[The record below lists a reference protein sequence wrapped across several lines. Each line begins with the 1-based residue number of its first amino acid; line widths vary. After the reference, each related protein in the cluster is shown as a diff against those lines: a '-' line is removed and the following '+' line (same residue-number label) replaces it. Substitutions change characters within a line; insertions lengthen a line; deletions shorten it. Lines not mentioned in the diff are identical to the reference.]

1 MDKINVSKHISG
13 KFNEEL
19 EAVRNKVL
27 AMGGLVEQQLRDALV
42 AIETSDQELAQ
53 KVLQSDHKINAL
65 EVQID
70 EACVQIIA
78 KRQPAASDLRL
89 VIAILKTIADLERIG
104 DEGERIAKVA
114 MESFNNDQQEFLVSL
129 ENLGQQVLGMLQRV
143 LDAFARMDLDAAY
156 EVHQQDAQ
164 ADRQYEALTRQLMT
178 YMMEDPRGIPKVM
191 NVLWSAR
198 SLERIGDRCQNI
210 AEYII
215 FFVKGKDVR
224 HVSAESMENTV
235 KGTVKGA

>member
-1 MDKINVSKHISG
+1 MDKMNVSRHISG

-19 EAVRNKVL
+19 EAVRNQVL
-27 AMGGLVEQQLRDALV
+27 NMGGLVEQQLRDALN
-42 AIETSDQELAQ
+42 AIEKHDRELAQ
-53 KVLQSDHKINAL
+53 QVLERDYKINAL

-89 VIAILKTIADLERIG
+89 IIAIFKTIADLERIG
-104 DEGERIAKVA
+104 DEIERIAKVA
-114 MESFNNDQQEFLVSL
+114 LESFNNDHQQFLISL
-129 ENLGQQVLGMLQRV
+129 ENLGQQVLAMLHGV

-156 EVHQQDAQ
+156 DVHQMDAQ
-164 ADRQYEALTRQLMT
+164 ADRQYEAVTRQLMT

-191 NVLWSAR
+191 SVLWSAR

-224 HVSAESMENTV
+224 HVSPESMERTV
-235 KGTVKGA
+235 RGKRD

>member
-1 MDKINVSKHISG
+1 MDKMNVSKHISG
-13 KFNEEL
+13 KFNDEL
-19 EAVRNKVL
+19 ESVRNKVL
-27 AMGGLVEQQLRDALV
+27 SMGGLVEKQLRDALI
-42 AIETSDQELAQ
+42 AIETSDQELAEH
-53 KVLQSDHKINAL
+53 VLRSDHKINAM

-114 MESFNNDQQEFLVSL
+114 LESFNNDQQEFLVSL
-129 ENLGQQVLGMLQRV
+129 ENLGQQVLSMLHRV

-224 HVSAESMENTV
+224 HVSPESMEQTV
-235 KGTVKGA
+235 KGRTS

>member
-1 MDKINVSKHISG
+1 MDKPTMSRHISG
-13 KFNEEL
+13 KFNDEL
-19 EAVRNKVL
+19 EAVRNQVL
-27 AMGGLVEQQLRDALV
+27 TMGGLVEQQLRDSLY
-42 AIETSDQELAQ
+42 AIEKSDHELAEQ
-53 KVLQSDHKINAL
+53 ILRRDTKINAL

-89 VIAILKTIADLERIG
+89 IIAIFKTISDLERIG
-104 DEGERIAKVA
+104 DEAERIAKVA
-114 MESFNNDQQEFLVSL
+114 LESFNKDQQEFLLNL
-129 ENLGQQVLGMLQRV
+129 ENLGQLVLSMLHGV
-143 LDAFARMDLDAAY
+143 LDAFARMDLDSAF
-156 EVHQQDAQ
+156 EVHQMDAQ

-224 HVSAESMENTV
+224 HVSAESMEQTV
-235 KGTVKGA
+235 KGGRS

>member
-1 MDKINVSKHISG
+1 MSRHISG
-13 KFNEEL
+13 KFNDEL
-19 EAVRNKVL
+19 EAVRNQVL
-27 AMGGLVEQQLRDALV
+27 TMGGLVEQQLRDSLY
-42 AIETSDQELAQ
+42 AIEKSDHELAEQ
-53 KVLQSDHKINAL
+53 ILRRDTKINAL

-89 VIAILKTIADLERIG
+89 IIAIFKTISDLERIG
-104 DEGERIAKVA
+104 DEAERIAKVA
-114 MESFNNDQQEFLVSL
+114 LESFNKDQQEFLLNL
-129 ENLGQQVLGMLQRV
+129 ENLGQLVLTMLHGV
-143 LDAFARMDLDAAY
+143 LDAFARMDLDSAF
-156 EVHQQDAQ
+156 EVHQMDAQ

-224 HVSAESMENTV
+224 HVSAESMEQTV
-235 KGTVKGA
+235 KGGR

>member
-1 MDKINVSKHISG
+1 M
-13 KFNEEL
+13 
-19 EAVRNKVL
+19 
-27 AMGGLVEQQLRDALV
+27 
-42 AIETSDQELAQ
+42 
-53 KVLQSDHKINAL
+53 
-65 EVQID
+65 QID

-89 VIAILKTIADLERIG
+89 VIAIFKTISDLERIG
-104 DEGERIAKVA
+104 DEAERIARVA
-114 MESFNNDQQEFLVSL
+114 LESFNNDQQQFLVSL
-129 ENLGQQVLGMLQRV
+129 ENLGQQVLAMLQGV

-156 EVHQQDAQ
+156 EVHQMDAQ

-224 HVSAESMENTV
+224 HVSPESMEQTV
-235 KGTVKGA
+235 KGQR